1 METLIPEVMGPKH
14 GQNLSLE
21 QITYQGAYIR
31 CLSLMIV
38 EGIIKNVLTLIN
50 CQTAAEVQSN
60 LQIHQILGVLERSI
74 LELFEQNKAF
84 ENCANAEMPY
94 SQQHREKVR
103 IW

>member
-1 METLIPEVMGPKH
+1 
-14 GQNLSLE
+14 
-21 QITYQGAYIR
+21 
-31 CLSLMIV
+31 MIV

-84 ENCANAEMPY
+84 EDTGNKKANAEMPY
-94 SQQHREKVR
+94 SQQHRTKMR